1 VPIGRQ
7 LAELEGSDTVVGDV
21 FASSVTVSG
30 TTAVVGT
37 CVHAEFAGRAYV
49 FEA

>member
-30 TTAVVGT
+30 TTA
-37 CVHAEFAGRAYV
+37 EFAGRAYV